1 MLQQNFNSLF
11 QKYNQ
16 DISLQVKLWL
26 EIKKNHSSKKR
37 HYHNLSHLENL
48 FEELIPIKQEFE
60 DWDTIQFSIYY
71 HDIVYK
77 TTRSDNEEK
86 SAQLAVERLEQ
97 ISYPE
102 DKIQKCKRQIL
113 ATKLHAV
120 ADPDTNLFT
129 DADLSILGKSWEV
142 YATYYQQIRKEYS
155 IYPDFMYTNGRKKAL
170 QHFLDME
177 YIFKTSYFQNKYE
190 SQARRNLEKELQ
202 ILGK

>member
-1 MLQQNFNSLF
+1 M
-11 QKYNQ
+11 
-16 DISLQVKLWL
+16 
-26 EIKKNHSSKKR
+26 
-37 HYHNLSHLENL
+37 
-48 FEELIPIKQEFE
+48 
-60 DWDTIQFSIYY
+60 
-71 HDIVYK
+71 
-77 TTRSDNEEK
+77 
-86 SAQLAVERLEQ
+86 ERLEQ

-113 ATKLHAV
+113 TTKLHAV

-129 DADLSILGKSWEV
+129 DADLSILGKSWEA

-177 YIFKTSYFQNKYE
+177 YIFKTSHFQNKYE

>member
-1 MLQQNFNSLF
+1 M
-11 QKYNQ
+11 
-16 DISLQVKLWL
+16 
-26 EIKKNHSSKKR
+26 
-37 HYHNLSHLENL
+37 ENL

-113 ATKLHAV
+113 ATKLHTV

-129 DADLSILGKSWEV
+129 DADLSILGKSWEF

-170 QHFLDME
+170 QHFLGME
-177 YIFKTSYFQNKYE
+177 HIFKTSYFQNKYE
-190 SQARRNLEKELQ
+190 IQARRNLEKELQ